1 MMSPTNHNNVPYDV
15 GQSIAHAV
23 PLPMPGG
30 GGPGEY
36 QDDVMEID

>member
-1 MMSPTNHNNVPYDV
+1 MPIKTPYDV

-30 GGPGEY
+30 GPGEY
-36 QDDVMEID
+36 QDDVMEIDQQLGSF